1 MILTL
6 ALACLTPASVQPP
19 VTDPTV
25 PPTEA
30 VSFARLEERVDV
42 MLAVE
47 TDTDRRDRLNEAR
60 ELMLGLRGRDPVAQ
74 RRVYQYLE
82 HVLAIEERARPDS
95 IAPDA
100 PVPVDRAPVVE
111 EALDPQPAGSLEA
124 ARLALAESRYAD
136 AIAATDRL
144 TSPEALAARRQ
155 AVDGWAREER
165 ERAGRVFLEVKAL
178 SPGEERDG
186 RLREVRAQLAAINTR
201 FPDNPYAAQIAEHVA
216 RVDAEI
222 GKR

>member
-1 MILTL
+1 VPLIF
-6 ALACLTPASVQPP
+6 ALACLAPAAVQPP
-19 VTDPTV
+19 ATDPTV
-25 PPTEA
+25 PPA
-30 VSFARLEERVDV
+30 DPVSFARLEERVDA

-47 TDTDRRDRLNEAR
+47 TDTDRRDRLGEAR
-60 ELMLGLRGRDPVAQ
+60 ELMLDLRGRDPVAQ

-82 HVLAIEERARPDS
+82 HLLAIEERARPGA
-95 IAPDA
+95 IAPESA
-100 PVPVDRAPVVE
+100 PPLDRPPVE
-111 EALDPQPAGSLEA
+111 EVLLDVQPAGSLDA
-124 ARLALAESRYAD
+124 ARRALAESRYAD

-165 ERAGRVFLEVKAL
+165 ERAGRQFMEVKAQA
-178 SPGEERDG
+178 PGEERDG
-186 RLREVRAQLAAINTR
+186 RLREVRAQLAAINAR
-201 FPDNPYAAQIAEHVA
+201 FPDNPYAVQIAEHLA